1 MPILTISTKP
11 FKRDLPQATTF
22 LAPHKL
28 TEFQYGMTPRKD
40 LVKGEHIRVSLVL
53 TLFDKVSKSIFTL
66 FEDNVSPRMSVCL
79 SRSIFHNPVTNAN
92 LHNVLTHNVVREM
105 FERFELV
112 IEDLEEKVKKKFE
125 ESNFTLYIDTKRLDN
140 SLPALTVGLTLAV
153 DKAEINKSSFFNSEN
168 HSWLDFDILNDLR
181 QKIQMDDDSLVFMA
195 ALTSM
200 LQPNEI
206 L

>member
-1 MPILTISTKP
+1 
-11 FKRDLPQATTF
+11 
-22 LAPHKL
+22 
-28 TEFQYGMTPRKD
+28 
-40 LVKGEHIRVSLVL
+40 
-53 TLFDKVSKSIFTL
+53 
-66 FEDNVSPRMSVCL
+66 
-79 SRSIFHNPVTNAN
+79 
-92 LHNVLTHNVVREM
+92 M